1 MPVYRIDLP
10 GNELP
15 RAVEADTP
23 AQAVQYVVRDSVTVR
38 RLDVSEAFA
47 LAVEGVALE
56 RAGETTPAAEPDA
69 AGLTMVDDGS
79 RGGPMTD
86 DGTSQVEPPED
97 EETEGESEFAEIE
110 ELDPDRLR
118 DDQQERERL
127 AAEEPP
133 FDAGDEELEGD

>member
-23 AQAVQYVVRDSVTVR
+23 AQAIQHVVKDSVTVR

-56 RAGETTPAAEPDA
+56 RAGETPPAAEPEPVDLGDA
-69 AGLTMVDDGS
+69 NESDAKRDIEARPMDEPREGYARDPDDG
-79 RGGPMTD
+79 
-86 DGTSQVEPPED
+86 DGA
-97 EETEGESEFAEIE
+97 EFAEVE
-110 ELDPDRLR
+110 D
-118 DDQQERERL
+118 DDQQAR
-127 AAEEPP
+127 AP
-133 FDAGDEELEGD
+133 FDAGDEELEGN

>member
-10 GNELP
+10 GSELP

-56 RAGETTPAAEPDA
+56 RAGETAPAAGPEPDGDDADGGQLDPGALDQLKQPEESYTGRTPEPDA
-69 AGLTMVDDGS
+69 DDGDGDGEFDEDDATV
-79 RGGPMTD
+79 RDGATGELVEGG
-86 DGTSQVEPPED
+86 EPAFYG
-97 EETEGESEFAEIE
+97 EG
-110 ELDPDRLR
+110 
-118 DDQQERERL
+118 QQS
-127 AAEEPP
+127 
-133 FDAGDEELEGD
+133 